1 MAQILTP
8 VVDGVGCSDSILST
22 VSKVST
28 LIEVWTPSEVDEAQI
43 AKLPAK
49 SGRGRNRK
57 FALSRH
63 SWIWLKEIEMQCN

>member
-8 VVDGVGCSDSILST
+8 VADDLDDVGCSDSILST

-43 AKLPAK
+43 AKSPA
-49 SGRGRNRK
+49 
-57 FALSRH
+57 
-63 SWIWLKEIEMQCN
+63 